1 MRDRLYQVTK
11 IQASEALGAAIA
23 FVFVLVLMTSYFIAK
38 PVRDE
43 MASTFT
49 DVELAQLWTYTF
61 IFSTIAVFIYN
72 VLASKVC
79 LKKLVPGV
87 FLFFAASFILVA
99 IGLQTG
105 IDTILLGKCFYVW
118 ISVFSLFHISV
129 FWSFISQH
137 YSKEQSKR
145 VFAFINTGA
154 SAGAILG
161 SSVVIKYAELLPL
174 ETTLYVTSFML
185 VLVIPMIIGLNVH
198 FKNKQNIELPER
210 LNPNPFSGL
219 QEFFTHKRLIGIGA
233 FIFVF
238 AGISSFFYIAQK
250 EILVEFPRAERKEIL
265 GQLDLYGSILTI
277 LLGIFASNRI
287 AGKFGLSTSL
297 ALVPA
302 IVSLS
307 LVLFATTPTVAMFLA
322 LQLIRK
328 AGNYSITRPAR
339 EILFSGVD
347 REARFKTKPFIDV
360 AIYRGADVFWVW
372 FLAALGTEGLGLSL
386 PGRLLVGAVIAL
398 GWATLGYHLGKR
410 HEASVPPTKST

>member
-1 MRDRLYQVTK
+1 MRDHLYQITK
-11 IQASEALGAAIA
+11 IKASEALGAIVSFL
-23 FVFVLVLMTSYFIAK
+23 FVFVLMTSYFIAK

-43 MASTFT
+43 MASDFT
-49 DVELAQLWTYTF
+49 DVELARLWTYTF

-87 FLFFAASFILVA
+87 FLFFSASFILVA
-99 IGLQTG
+99 LGLKSG
-105 IDTILLGKCFYVW
+105 IDAVLLGKSFYVW

-145 VFAFINTGA
+145 VFSFINTGA

-161 SSVVIKYAELLPL
+161 STMVINYAKQLPL
-174 ETTLYVTSFML
+174 ETTLYITSSML
-185 VLVIPMIIGLNVH
+185 VLVVPMIIGLNIH
-198 FKNKQNIELPER
+198 FKNKQKVELPQR
-210 LNPNPFSGL
+210 LSPNPFSGL

-250 EILVEFPRAERKEIL
+250 EILVEFSRAERKEIL

-277 LLGIFASNRI
+277 ALGIFASNRI
-287 AGKFGLSTSL
+287 ATKFGLSTSL
-297 ALVPA
+297 ALVPG
-302 IVSLS
+302 IVSIALI
-307 LVLFATTPTVAMFLA
+307 LFATTPTVTMFLA
-322 LQLIRK
+322 LQLLRK

-339 EILFSGVD
+339 EILFSAVD

-372 FLAALGTEGLGLSL
+372 FLAALGTDGLGLSL
-386 PGRLLVGAVIAL
+386 PQRLIVGAVIAL
-398 GWATLGYHLGKR
+398 GWGVLGYILGKK
-410 HEASVPPTKST
+410 HEQE